1 MSKQECIAMLLAG
14 GQGSRLGPLTRQIA
28 KPAVSFCGKY
38 RIIDFC
44 LSNCAQSGITTIGV
58 LTQYMPY
65 LLNSYIGSG
74 SAWDLDDPVGGVH
87 ILQPY
92 QGGNEGGW
100 YSGTANAVY
109 HNINFMDLYD
119 PEYVLILSG
128 DHIYKMDYTE
138 MLNFHKEKGAEI
150 TISTL
155 TVPWEE
161 TSRFG
166 ILTADEEGQVTQFEE
181 KPAHSQSNIASMGVY
196 IFNWSVLKQ
205 ALLKDHEQTDSDND
219 FGKNIIPK
227 ELSEGARI
235 FAYSFHGYWR
245 DVGTIESYY
254 QANMECLG
262 RENAIDIFDRSYKI
276 YSNEDILPA
285 QYIGPQA
292 LITDSLV
299 GNGCTILG
307 EVKHSIL
314 APGVF
319 VGEGAVIQDSI
330 ILPKAKIYDRSEIHK
345 AIIGEEAVL
354 LKGCRIGLTP
364 SEPLKQDGITV
375 IEGNQVLDPDSVF
388 EAGCNIYAAAKKTE
402 GSERHA

>member
-14 GQGSRLGPLTRQIA
+14 GQGSRLGPLTSHVA

-44 LSNCAQSGITTIGV
+44 LSNCAKSGITTIGV
-58 LTQYMPY
+58 LTQYMPFI
-65 LLNSYIGSG
+65 LNAYIGSG
-74 SAWDLDDPVGGVH
+74 SAWDLDDPMGGVRL
-87 ILQPY
+87 LQPH
-92 QGGNEGGW
+92 QGGEGGW

-109 HNINFMDLYD
+109 HNINFIDLYD

-138 MLNFHKEKGAEI
+138 MLEFHKRKGSDI

-161 TSRFG
+161 TSRLG
-166 ILTADEEGQVTQFEE
+166 ILTTDEEGRVTEFAE
-181 KPAHSQSNIASMGVY
+181 KPSHSESNLASMGVY
-196 IFNWSVLKQ
+196 VFNWSVLKR
-205 ALLKDHEQTDSDND
+205 ALLRDHEDLASDKD

-227 ELSEGARI
+227 ELKKQTRI
-235 FAYSFHGYWR
+235 FAYPFHGYWR

-254 QANMECLG
+254 HANMECLVG
-262 RENAIDIFDRSYKI
+262 EDAIDLFDPSYKI
-276 YSNEDILPA
+276 FSHEDILPA

-292 LITDSLV
+292 LITDSLI

-307 EVKHSIL
+307 EVSHSIL
-314 APGVF
+314 APGV
-319 VGEGAVIQDSI
+319 VIGEGVVIQDSI
-330 ILPKAKIYDRSEIHK
+330 ILPNAKILDGSEIRK

-354 LKGCRIGLTP
+354 MPECRVGVT
-364 SEPLKQDGITV
+364 SSGSQEQEGITV
-375 IEGNQVLDPDSVF
+375 IEGNQVIEPGSTFD
-388 EAGCNIYAAAKKTE
+388 AGSNIYQ
-402 GSERHA
+402 ER